1 MKKIDEES
9 KVRLKVLVVD
19 DERLVRFTL
28 SAILRSAGYDVV
40 EAASPTEAMGK
51 IRTIS
56 FNAIISDVLMGD
68 VDGFMLRDG
77 VRGLNK
83 TIPIVFLTSLVNEN
97 DGLMKRVM
105 EDFYSYYL
113 SKNATRETILR
124 CLAYVTNAYRIEQD
138 ATKQL
143 ERMEKGMA
151 LASLVQ
157 KAVLPKWAHVD
168 ETYHYSGYWQP
179 YGQISGDLVEWIPIS
194 DSSCVGVFGDIS
206 GHGTHSALAM
216 MAVQVF
222 LKQVAPTLTDRKVRP
237 HRLIRELNTFFAQNL
252 QNVTYMACLVVYWN
266 FATNEVIFH
275 NAGYGDLKCFR
286 ISTGEQIDL
295 NPEKRGGIPVGLLP
309 EAYYRPE
316 DDVHVTFPDDA
327 MFFAYSDGITDLT
340 EDEDGLRFIPQE
352 LIDQSLGALAQSCA
366 NELDVVE
373 VSSEFYNMVGDLGY
387 DKQQDDVFVCA
398 ICKSRND
405 PKTFVREVEPRA
417 KDVDKAAQEASAW
430 ARETFGSDDL
440 ALRLELLLDEHLMNV
455 VTHGLDE
462 SARRLDRIF
471 VFVSKDKTRNLLAVR
486 ILDRGKP
493 WDFSASAKDI
503 DPDIRCDAQNAKL
516 EPHGRGMAIKK
527 RLAIDMR
534 YRRVAGMNR
543 NIFYLALD
551 GSGDAARPTLEAA
564 PADGGEL
571 S

>member
-1 MKKIDEES
+1 MKGDDNKT
-9 KVRLKVLVVD
+9 RLKVLVVD
-19 DERLVRFTL
+19 DERLIRFTL

-40 EAASPTEAMGK
+40 EASSPAEAMGK
-51 IRTIS
+51 VRAFS

-77 VRGLNK
+77 VRELNK

-124 CLAYVTNAYRIEQD
+124 CLSYVTNAYRIEQD
-138 ATKQL
+138 ATKQI

-168 ETYHYSGYWQP
+168 KAYRYSGYWQP

-222 LKQVAPTLTDRKVRP
+222 LQQSASNMAERKVRP
-237 HRLIRELNTFFAQNL
+237 HRLIRDLNEFFSKNL
-252 QNVTYMACLVVYWN
+252 SNVTYMACLVVYWN
-266 FATNEVIFH
+266 FETNEVVFH
-275 NAGYGDLKCFR
+275 NAGYGELRCFR
-286 ISTGEQIDL
+286 RSTGECIDL

-316 DDVHVTFPDDA
+316 DDVCVTFPDDA
-327 MFFAYSDGITDLT
+327 IFFAHSDGITDLT
-340 EDEDGLRFIPQE
+340 DDEEGLHFIPQE
-352 LIDQSLGALAQSCA
+352 LIDQTMGALAQSCGK
-366 NELDVVE
+366 ELDVIE
-373 VSSEFYNMVGDLGY
+373 ASSEFYQLLQDFGY

-398 ICKSRND
+398 IA
-405 PKTFVREVEPRA
+405 KTLPHPGQFVREVRPSARDA
-417 KDVDKAAQEASAW
+417 DKAAQEASAW
-430 ARETFGSDDL
+430 VRSKFGSEDL
-440 ALRLELLLDEHLMNV
+440 SLRVELLLNEHLMNV
-455 VTHGLDE
+455 ITHGLDE
-462 SARRLDRIF
+462 SSRRLDRIF
-471 VFVSKDKTRNLLAVR
+471 VFIEKDATRDLLAVR
-486 ILDRGKP
+486 VLDRGKP
-493 WDFSASAKDI
+493 WDFTKSAHDL
-503 DPDIRCDAQNAKL
+503 DPEIRCDAQNAKL
-516 EPHGRGMAIKK
+516 EAHGRGMAIKK
-527 RLAIDMR
+527 KVVVDMR
-534 YRRVAGMNR
+534 YRRIAGMNR

-551 GSGDAARPTLEAA
+551 GAPEGKSVLDAAT
-564 PADGGEL
+564 PASEGGAKA
-571 S
+571 